1 MKHIIEIIEVED
13 IWLISLKD
21 VIRITGV
28 SRATIYRWMNL
39 YYFPKS
45 VAIGPNSIRF
55 RLRDVRFWCEDP
67 VKWRKENAT
76 DI

>member
-1 MKHIIEIIEVED
+1 MKHMADMDD
-13 IWLISLKD
+13 IRLISMKD
-21 VIRITGV
+21 VRRITGV
-28 SRATIYRWMNL
+28 SRGTIYRWMNL

-55 RLRDVRFWCEDP
+55 RLQDVRCWREDP
-67 VKWRKENAT
+67 IKWRKENAT